1 MTYTTS
7 SVILFLYQLFVSIR
21 KGFITRSLGLKR
33 SQEFS
38 YAQQAAGTSGFFIL
52 QETAIYFENEH
63 KRHSLFL
70 CLNAG
75 KGGLRKQMIPE
86 LARHKRKE
94 TLCQSKEL
102 RIL

>member
-1 MTYTTS
+1 MPNK
-7 SVILFLYQLFVSIR
+7 QQ
-21 KGFITRSLGLKR
+21 GLL
-33 SQEFS
+33 
-38 YAQQAAGTSGFFIL
+38 AFFIL
-52 QETAIYFENEH
+52 QETASILRMNI
-63 KRHSLFL
+63 SVILFFYD
-70 CLNAG
+70 LNAG

>member
-1 MTYTTS
+1 MPNK
-7 SVILFLYQLFVSIR
+7 QQ
-21 KGFITRSLGLKR
+21 GLL
-33 SQEFS
+33 
-38 YAQQAAGTSGFFIL
+38 AFFIL
-52 QETAIYFENEH
+52 QETASILRMNISVILF
-63 KRHSLFL
+63 FL

-102 RIL
+102 RTL